1 LWLERIP
8 ISVRIHLLQK
18 ATKTKRL
25 LEPGVYWGVRDLD
38 SPIAVVGNHHYL
50 LIVLAETED
59 WGDTDVQISPL
70 QRGVIL
76 AGYEGEAEEDEPIG
90 KLVVRLN
97 ATADLEAVREYL
109 GPPQCPQPGWDAE
122 LHRVK
127 PFTGT
132 SEEELAMELIER
144 TAAYVRNTSC
154 GPESRV
160 EYRLRTQ
167 NCATWVD
174 GLLRSAG
181 TSNWRRREWSDFFG
195 LDWGEERG
203 PQLAPQFGP
212 PDWMSP
218 AQ

>member
-1 LWLERIP
+1 VRFRHYDPTPGMCRWLERDPAGYQDGPSLYSYLGRNPMAGTDPYGLWLERIP

-25 LEPGVYWGVRDLD
+25 LEPGVYWGVRDLA

-127 PFTGT
+127 PSTGT
-132 SEEELAMELIER
+132 RACYALIAKYRVYRIQFLRQVEVGIH
-144 TAAYVRNTSC
+144 AASPRRMRRCAAGVR
-154 GPESRV
+154 
-160 EYRLRTQ
+160 
-167 NCATWVD
+167 
-174 GLLRSAG
+174 
-181 TSNWRRREWSDFFG
+181 
-195 LDWGEERG
+195 
-203 PQLAPQFGP
+203 
-212 PDWMSP
+212 
-218 AQ
+218 